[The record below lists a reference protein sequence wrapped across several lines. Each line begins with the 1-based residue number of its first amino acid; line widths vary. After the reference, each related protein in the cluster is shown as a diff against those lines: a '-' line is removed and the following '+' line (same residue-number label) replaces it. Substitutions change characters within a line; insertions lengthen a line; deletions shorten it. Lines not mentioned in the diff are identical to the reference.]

1 MDRQIKEETKK
12 WMERKK
18 RTLKI
23 YIYIYIYTVYILLT
37 KANKTAFLKP
47 FAKLS
52 ASNDYI

>member
-1 MDRQIKEETKK
+1 MNGKEKKNIKS
-12 WMERKK
+12 
-18 RTLKI
+18 
-23 YIYIYIYTVYILLT
+23 IYTVYILLT